1 MIIFLTMMI
10 AGNIQHVFLFPE
22 SMHYYYLNH
31 SEWAHLG
38 LLTGVELKRPE
49 MSHMYRTMI

>member
-22 SMHYYYLNH
+22 SMHYYYLNPIQNGLI
-31 SEWAHLG
+31 WAYSQC
-38 LLTGVELKRPE
+38 GVKK
-49 MSHMYRTMI
+49 T